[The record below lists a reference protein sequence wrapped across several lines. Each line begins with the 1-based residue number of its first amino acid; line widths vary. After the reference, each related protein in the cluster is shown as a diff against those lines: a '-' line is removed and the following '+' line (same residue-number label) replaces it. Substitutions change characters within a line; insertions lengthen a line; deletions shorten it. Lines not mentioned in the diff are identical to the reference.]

1 MSEHFIKEIEIK
13 KYKCFNDFKAEG
25 FGRVN
30 LIGGK
35 NNVGKTA
42 FMESCFLSQSEDSK
56 NLFGKLL
63 EIKTHRDVINNLLI
77 KTNRE
82 EDLQKLI
89 KENINIEIYSKGK
102 GGFQDD
108 EVNSLGERTQ
118 EYKEWNDG
126 LIKIEFNT
134 KLNIY
139 TKYTQINVSPG
150 FYDQETGEEINPSY
164 PKQYS
169 ISDLVDYLDIFFDST
184 KNRFSLN
191 FISPYSNSNQ
201 ELENTLG
208 QSKLD
213 NKYNELNQYLLEVF
227 NVSSIDIIKNK
238 PMLKVGSEYREL
250 SYFGQG
256 IKTFINIISSILLL
270 KDNTIFIDEIENG
283 IHYTNLDKLW
293 EIILTISKKQNVQ
306 IFATTHSKE
315 CIESYARV
323 AKRLKDEEIAFLD
336 MGRKKDGS
344 VAMVTMNSKQFQDE
358 INMTNEVRGW

>member
-1 MSEHFIKEIEIK
+1 MSKHFIKNIEIK
-13 KYKCFNDFKAEG
+13 NFKCFKNFKAKG
-25 FGRVN
+25 FGQVN

-42 FMESCFLSQSEDSK
+42 FMEACFLSQSEDTK

-77 KTNRE
+77 KTTRE

-89 KENINIEIYSKGK
+89 KENINIEIYTKGK

-108 EVNSLGERTQ
+108 EINSLGERTQ

-139 TKYTQINVSPG
+139 TKYTQIDVSPG
-150 FYDQETGEEINPSY
+150 FHDQETGEEINPSY

-201 ELENTLG
+201 ELENIIG

-213 NKYNELNQYLLEVF
+213 EKYDTLNKYLIDVF

-238 PMLKVGSEYREL
+238 PMLKSNGEYREL
-250 SYFGQG
+250 SHFGQG
-256 IKTFINIISSILLL
+256 IKTFINVISSILLL
-270 KDNTIFIDEIENG
+270 KDDFIFIDEIENG

-293 EIILTISKKQNVQ
+293 EIILTISKDQNVQ
-306 IFATTHSKE
+306 VFATTHSKE

-323 AKRLKDEEIAFLD
+323 TKKLEETDIKFLSLYRNKENVLKSITFDYEKIQDRIELGLD
-336 MGRKKDGS
+336 NR
-344 VAMVTMNSKQFQDE
+344 
-358 INMTNEVRGW
+358 